1 MSEKLTVAELLARNG
16 REAGPADTGR
26 RRRRHRN
33 LEKGGV
39 SVAELTGS
47 IPVVQTE
54 DDAAKDTAAAKPEEQ
69 GKKPQQD
76 QRSVSPTPERPE
88 EKTGQLSVAKDAE
101 GVKRDADIKG
111 AADVRG
117 TEPEK
122 PTFGEVARG
131 EVAGRAEP
139 AKPEPVKSG
148 PAKSEAEQAAEPTP
162 QAVGKAPEKAPE
174 KKTTGATKEVKPIKP
189 SRADKA
195 EKPGEAERSSKSGKT
210 GVAAAAVAGGA
221 GAAGAAGT
229 AKSAEADAA
238 EKVGVKTEAKQRK
251 AEAEAKAEKA
261 REKTQRPKAG
271 AKSESQISR
280 DEHAQFAQLEES
292 LEDGEVVEY
301 EDDTI
306 SWPMMLLQAVLAI
319 AVGVGVFFGFS
330 LVWAKAPAVLALVLA
345 IAVTLLLVGL
355 VHALLRHRD
364 KLLMILAAV
373 VGLALTI
380 GPRLV
385 QGL

>member
-54 DDAAKDTAAAKPEEQ
+54 DDTASDESAVKATDKPAAKVADKPADKAAPKAAAKDTVAAQPEKQE
-69 GKKPQQD
+69 KKEKKLQPD
-76 QRSVSPTPERPE
+76 QRSVSRTPERPE
-88 EKTGQLSVAKDAE
+88 ERTGQLAAAKDVE
-101 GVKRDADIKG
+101 DSKDVKDVKG
-111 AADVRG
+111 ADA
-117 TEPEK
+117 EK

-131 EVAGRAEP
+131 KVVEKPEAKKEPSVKPEAEKVEAKKAEKVEAKKP
-139 AKPEPVKSG
+139 GKAEKAAKPGS
-148 PAKSEAEQAAEPTP
+148 
-162 QAVGKAPEKAPE
+162 
-174 KKTTGATKEVKPIKP
+174 
-189 SRADKA
+189 A
-195 EKPGEAERSSKSGKT
+195 EKPGKA
-210 GVAAAAVAGGA
+210 GVAAAAAAGGA
-221 GAAGAAGT
+221 GAAGAAGV
-229 AKSAEADAA
+229 AKSTEADAA
-238 EKVGVKTEAKQRK
+238 DKVGVKSR
-251 AEAEAKAEKA
+251 
-261 REKTQRPKAG
+261 
-271 AKSESQISR
+271 SQATS
-280 DEHAQFAQLEES
+280 DEQAQFAQLEES

-306 SWPMMLLQAVLAI
+306 SWPMMILQAILAI

-330 LVWAKAPAVLALVLA
+330 LIWAKAPAVLALVLA

-364 KLLMILAAV
+364 KLLMILAAI
-373 VGLALTI
+373 VGLVLTI

>member
-16 REAGPADTGR
+16 RELGSADTGR

-33 LEKGGV
+33 LEEGGV

-54 DDAAKDTAAAKPEEQ
+54 DDAASDESVAKAADKPAAKVADKPADKSAPKAAAKDTVAAQPEKQ
-69 GKKPQQD
+69 GKKPQPD
-76 QRSVSPTPERPE
+76 QRSVSRILERPE
-88 EKTGQLSVAKDAE
+88 EQTGQLAAAKEVEGSKDVKDVKDAE
-101 GVKRDADIKG
+101 A
-111 AADVRG
+111 
-117 TEPEK
+117 EK
-122 PTFGEVARG
+122 LTFGEVARG
-131 EVAGRAEP
+131 KVAE
-139 AKPEPVKSG
+139 KPEAKKEPSVK
-148 PAKSEAEQAAEPTP
+148 PEAEKAE
-162 QAVGKAPEKAPE
+162 A
-174 KKTTGATKEVKPIKP
+174 KKTTK
-189 SRADKA
+189 ADK
-195 EKPGEAERSSKSGKT
+195 PGKA
-210 GVAAAAVAGGA
+210 GVAAAAAAGGA
-221 GAAGAAGT
+221 GAVGAAGV
-229 AKSAEADAA
+229 AKSTEADDAD
-238 EKVGVKTEAKQRK
+238 KVGVK
-251 AEAEAKAEKA
+251 
-261 REKTQRPKAG
+261 
-271 AKSESQISR
+271 SESQATS
-280 DEHAQFAQLEES
+280 DERAQFAQLEES

-306 SWPMMLLQAVLAI
+306 SWPMMILQAILAI

-373 VGLALTI
+373 VGLVLTI
-380 GPRLV
+380 GPRLI

>member
-16 REAGPADTGR
+16 REPGSADTGR

-54 DDAAKDTAAAKPEEQ
+54 DDDTADESAVKDADKPAEKAAPKVAAKDDVAAQPEKQETP

-76 QRSVSPTPERPE
+76 QRSVSRTPERPE
-88 EKTGQLSVAKDAE
+88 EKTGQLAAAKDTQD
-101 GVKRDADIKG
+101 VQDAQNAQSIKG
-111 AADVRG
+111 AEA
-117 TEPEK
+117 EK

-131 EVAGRAEP
+131 KVADKPKAEP
-139 AKPEPVKSG
+139 E
-148 PAKSEAEQAAEPTP
+148 AKSE
-162 QAVGKAPEKAPE
+162 VKPEA
-174 KKTTGATKEVKPIKP
+174 KKATKQVKPIKP
-189 SRADKA
+189 AEKPGKAEKA
-195 EKPGEAERSSKSGKT
+195 EKPGKAGAT
-210 GVAAAAVAGGA
+210 AAAVAGGA
-221 GAAGAAGT
+221 GAAGAAGV
-229 AKSAEADAA
+229 AKSTEADAA
-238 EKVGVKTEAKQRK
+238 DKVGVKTNAKQAK
-251 AEAEAKAEKA
+251 AEA
-261 REKTQRPKAG
+261 R
-271 AKSESQISR
+271 SDSQVTS
-280 DEHAQFAQLEES
+280 DERAQFAQLEES

-306 SWPMMLLQAVLAI
+306 SWPMMALQAILAI

-373 VGLALTI
+373 VGLVLTI
-380 GPRLV
+380 GPRLI

>member
-54 DDAAKDTAAAKPEEQ
+54 DDTASDESAVKATDKPAAKAADKPADKAAPKAAAKDTVAAQPEKQE
-69 GKKPQQD
+69 KKEKKLQPD
-76 QRSVSPTPERPE
+76 QRSVSRTPERPE
-88 EKTGQLSVAKDAE
+88 EQTGQLAAAKDVE
-101 GVKRDADIKG
+101 DSKDVKDVKG
-111 AADVRG
+111 ADA
-117 TEPEK
+117 EK

-131 EVAGRAEP
+131 KVVEKPEAKKEPSVKPEAEKP
-139 AKPEPVKSG
+139 AK
-148 PAKSEAEQAAEPTP
+148 A
-162 QAVGKAPEKAPE
+162 EKAE
-174 KKTTGATKEVKPIKP
+174 KAEAKKAEKAEAKKATKEVKPIKP
-189 SRADKA
+189 A
-195 EKPGEAERSSKSGKT
+195 EKPGKAEKAAKPGSAEKPGKA
-210 GVAAAAVAGGA
+210 GVAAAAAAGGA
-221 GAAGAAGT
+221 GTAGAAGV
-229 AKSAEADAA
+229 AKSTEADAA
-238 EKVGVKTEAKQRK
+238 DKVGVKSR
-251 AEAEAKAEKA
+251 
-261 REKTQRPKAG
+261 
-271 AKSESQISR
+271 SQATS
-280 DEHAQFAQLEES
+280 DEQAQFAQLEES

-306 SWPMMLLQAVLAI
+306 SWPMMILQAILAI

-330 LVWAKAPAVLALVLA
+330 LIWAKAPAVLALVLA

-364 KLLMILAAV
+364 KLLMILAAI
-373 VGLALTI
+373 VGLVLTI

>member
-16 REAGPADTGR
+16 RETSSADTGR

-54 DDAAKDTAAAKPEEQ
+54 DDADTPTKSTAESASEGRPTAPKPEQE
-69 GKKPQQD
+69 
-76 QRSVSPTPERPE
+76 QRSVSRTPERPE
-88 EKTGQLSVAKDAE
+88 EKTGQLAATKDAE
-101 GVKRDADIKG
+101 
-111 AADVRG
+111 
-117 TEPEK
+117 
-122 PTFGEVARG
+122 
-131 EVAGRAEP
+131 
-139 AKPEPVKSG
+139 AKP
-148 PAKSEAEQAAEPTP
+148 AE
-162 QAVGKAPEKAPE
+162 V
-174 KKTTGATKEVKPIKP
+174 
-189 SRADKA
+189 
-195 EKPGEAERSSKSGKT
+195 
-210 GVAAAAVAGGA
+210 
-221 GAAGAAGT
+221 
-229 AKSAEADAA
+229 KSAEAKPAEVKSDEPQGSEPAQVRTPEATEPAATKSEPAQPVKAEQTAPADKAAKSTFGDVARGKVAEKPEAEPQGGATKVAEVDAA
-238 EKVGVKTEAKQRK
+238 EKADAQPEVTADTADDSPVT
-251 AEAEAKAEKA
+251 
-261 REKTQRPKAG
+261 
-271 AKSESQISR
+271 S
-280 DEHAQFAQLEES
+280 DEHAQFAELEES

-306 SWPMMLLQAVLAI
+306 SWPMMILQAILAI

-364 KLLMILAAV
+364 KLLMILAAI
-373 VGLALTI
+373 VGLVLTI

>member
-16 REAGPADTGR
+16 RESSSADTGR

-101 GVKRDADIKG
+101 GAKRDADIKG

-117 TEPEK
+117 TESEK

-131 EVAGRAEP
+131 QVAEKAEP
-139 AKPEPVKSG
+139 T
-148 PAKSEAEQAAEPTP
+148 KSEPEQVAKPTP
-162 QAVGKAPEKAPE
+162 QAVGKTSEKAPE

-189 SRADKA
+189 SRTDKA
-195 EKPGEAERSSKSGKT
+195 EKPGEAEKSGKT

-221 GAAGAAGT
+221 GAAGAAGA

-238 EKVGVKTEAKQRK
+238 EKVGAKTEAKQRK
-251 AEAEAKAEKA
+251 AGAEAKAEKA

-280 DEHAQFAQLEES
+280 DEHAQFTQLEES

-330 LVWAKAPAVLALVLA
+330 LVWAKAPALLALVLA

-373 VGLALTI
+373 VGLVLTI

>member
-54 DDAAKDTAAAKPEEQ
+54 DDAASDESAVKATDKPAAKVADKPADKAAPKAAAKDTVAAQPEKQE
-69 GKKPQQD
+69 KKEKKLQPD
-76 QRSVSPTPERPE
+76 QRSVSRTPERPE
-88 EKTGQLSVAKDAE
+88 ERTGQLAAAKDVE
-101 GVKRDADIKG
+101 DSKDVKDVKG
-111 AADVRG
+111 ADA
-117 TEPEK
+117 EK

-131 EVAGRAEP
+131 KVVE
-139 AKPEPVKSG
+139 KPEAKKEPSVK
-148 PAKSEAEQAAEPTP
+148 PEAEKVEAKKAEKVE
-162 QAVGKAPEKAPE
+162 A
-174 KKTTGATKEVKPIKP
+174 KKATKEVKPIKP
-189 SRADKA
+189 A
-195 EKPGEAERSSKSGKT
+195 EKPGKAEKAAKPGSAEKPGKA
-210 GVAAAAVAGGA
+210 GVAAAAAAGGA
-221 GAAGAAGT
+221 GAAGAAGV
-229 AKSAEADAA
+229 AKSTEADAA
-238 EKVGVKTEAKQRK
+238 DKVGVKSR
-251 AEAEAKAEKA
+251 
-261 REKTQRPKAG
+261 
-271 AKSESQISR
+271 SQATS
-280 DEHAQFAQLEES
+280 DEQAQFAQLEES

-306 SWPMMLLQAVLAI
+306 SWPMMILQAILAI

-330 LVWAKAPAVLALVLA
+330 LIWAKAPAVLALVLA

-364 KLLMILAAV
+364 KLLMILAAI
-373 VGLALTI
+373 VGLVLTI

>member
-16 REAGPADTGR
+16 REPGSADTGR

-54 DDAAKDTAAAKPEEQ
+54 DDDTADKSAAKDADKPAEKAAPKVAAKDVVAAQPEKQEKP

-76 QRSVSPTPERPE
+76 QRSVSRTPERPE
-88 EKTGQLSVAKDAE
+88 EKTGQLAAAKGTQDVQDTQNAQS
-101 GVKRDADIKG
+101 IKG
-111 AADVRG
+111 AEA
-117 TEPEK
+117 EK

-131 EVAGRAEP
+131 KVADKPKAEP
-139 AKPEPVKSG
+139 E
-148 PAKSEAEQAAEPTP
+148 AKSEVKPEAK
-162 QAVGKAPEKAPE
+162 KA
-174 KKTTGATKEVKPIKP
+174 TGQVKPIKP
-189 SRADKA
+189 A
-195 EKPGEAERSSKSGKT
+195 EKPGKAGAT
-210 GVAAAAVAGGA
+210 AAAVAGGA
-221 GAAGAAGT
+221 GAAGAAGV
-229 AKSAEADAA
+229 AKSTEADAA
-238 EKVGVKTEAKQRK
+238 DKVGVKTNVKQAK
-251 AEAEAKAEKA
+251 AEA
-261 REKTQRPKAG
+261 R
-271 AKSESQISR
+271 SDSQVTS
-280 DEHAQFAQLEES
+280 DERAQFAQLEES

-306 SWPMMLLQAVLAI
+306 SWPMMALQAILAI

-373 VGLALTI
+373 VGLVLTI
-380 GPRLV
+380 GPRLI

>member
-16 REAGPADTGR
+16 REPGSADTSR

-54 DDAAKDTAAAKPEEQ
+54 DDVTADKSAAKDADKPAEKAAPEVAAKDVVAAQPEKQERP

-76 QRSVSPTPERPE
+76 QRSVSRTPERPE
-88 EKTGQLSVAKDAE
+88 EKTGQLAAAKDSQD
-101 GVKRDADIKG
+101 VQDAQNAQNAQSTKG
-111 AADVRG
+111 AEA
-117 TEPEK
+117 EK

-131 EVAGRAEP
+131 KVADKPKAEP
-139 AKPEPVKSG
+139 EAKPE
-148 PAKSEAEQAAEPTP
+148 AK
-162 QAVGKAPEKAPE
+162 K
-174 KKTTGATKEVKPIKP
+174 ATKQVKPIKP
-189 SRADKA
+189 AEKPGKAEKA
-195 EKPGEAERSSKSGKT
+195 EKPGKAGAT
-210 GVAAAAVAGGA
+210 AAAVAGGA
-221 GAAGAAGT
+221 GAAGAAGV
-229 AKSAEADAA
+229 AKSTEADAA
-238 EKVGVKTEAKQRK
+238 DKVGVKTNAKQAK
-251 AEAEAKAEKA
+251 AEA
-261 REKTQRPKAG
+261 R
-271 AKSESQISR
+271 SDSQVTS
-280 DEHAQFAQLEES
+280 DERAQFAQLEES

-306 SWPMMLLQAVLAI
+306 SWPMMILQAILAI

-364 KLLMILAAV
+364 KLLMILAAI
-373 VGLALTI
+373 VGLVLTI
-380 GPRLV
+380 GPRLI